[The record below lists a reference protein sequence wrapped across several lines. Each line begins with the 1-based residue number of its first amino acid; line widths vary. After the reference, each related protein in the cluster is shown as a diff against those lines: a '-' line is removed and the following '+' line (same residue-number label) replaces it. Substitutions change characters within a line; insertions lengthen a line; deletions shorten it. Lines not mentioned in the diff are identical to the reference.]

1 MYSNLYCGTLEIRTQ
16 ADETENNDDIKLYQ
30 IELLKYQELVPN
42 LISLLSE
49 TEFNRANGYH
59 FEKDKNR
66 FIICRALLKFFLA
79 KHVGLE
85 INKINLE
92 VDSNKKPYLP
102 NHSSVFFNIS
112 HSGDYGLIAI
122 AKYPIGVDIECINK
136 EFNYKE
142 ILQNVFNQNEIDAI
156 ENSNDKQQTFYKFW
170 TRKEAIVKAIG
181 KGIDEGFSEISVM
194 DGFHS
199 IKSSIVSNFE
209 NINVYS
215 FDLNDNYVGALA
227 LTEVAT
233 NFDVIRFYS
242 IPTPEELK
250 ELIS

>member
-1 MYSNLYCGTLEIRTQ
+1 MYCGTSEIRSQ
-16 ADETENNDDIKLYQ
+16 SDEIEDRNAIKLYK
-30 IELLKYQELVPN
+30 IELLKYRELVPI
-42 LISLLSE
+42 LISVLSE
-49 TEFNRANGYH
+49 SELNRANGYY

-79 KHVGLE
+79 KHVGLD
-85 INKINLE
+85 IDKINLE

-112 HSGDYGLIAI
+112 HAGDYGLIAI
-122 AKYPIGVDIECINK
+122 AKYPVGVDIEYINK

-142 ILQNVFNQNEIDAI
+142 ILQNVFNKNEIESI

-199 IKSSIVSNFE
+199 IESSIVSNFK
-209 NINVYS
+209 NINVFS

-227 LTEVAT
+227 LTERLE
-233 NFDVIRFYS
+233 NFESIRLS
-242 IPTPEELK
+242 SSPTHDELK
-250 ELIS
+250 IFIS